1 MATLVGRRIGG
12 RPWPWNHEKTIAGTI
27 AFVVCGGL
35 GAVALACWTRPAI
48 VPLPSWRFEIA
59 APLAAAV
66 VASLVETIPVRL
78 DDNVSVPATAAAI
91 LWLASLVTPAAL
103 DASGRA
109 ILAALPW
116 AVGVNVIVAWAG
128 HRARTVSM
136 SGAIVGAAIGV
147 AIYAA

>member
-1 MATLVGRRIGG
+1 
-12 RPWPWNHEKTIAGTI
+12 
-27 AFVVCGGL
+27 
-35 GAVALACWTRPAI
+35 
-48 VPLPSWRFEIA
+48 
-59 APLAAAV
+59 

-109 ILAALPW
+109 IVAALPW

-128 HRARTVSM
+128 YRARTVSM

-147 AIYAA
+147 AIYAAAGRNGWLLLLMAFAIASVASRLGLKRKVLLGIEE